1 LTAAPLEKAM
11 TALPGSGGSSSASR
25 VQLNTCC
32 TSTSQLRLKVGQVCR
47 WIGHVRGAAPALR
60 TSVRGAVFVEELA
73 RDHGVGGDGGEGA
86 AELCVQFLAPAGVAG
101 DPGDVGAVLGQGDG
115 DGAAETPAGAGDQC
129 RRSGKFLRWHA
140 GLP

>member
-1 LTAAPLEKAM
+1 M

-73 RDHGVGGDGGEGA
+73 RDHGVGGDG
-86 AELCVQFLAPAGVAG
+86 
-101 DPGDVGAVLGQGDG
+101 
-115 DGAAETPAGAGDQC
+115 AAETPAGAGDQC